1 MMILTITLKTIIMIV
16 ITIVTKNDN
25 VNMKDVVNDD
35 DDDNNDK

>member
-1 MMILTITLKTIIMIV
+1 MMILTITLKTIMIV

>member
-1 MMILTITLKTIIMIV
+1 MIV
-16 ITIVTKNDN
+16 TTLVTKNDN